1 MKKVA
6 ILQSNY
12 IPWKGYFDLINSVD
26 EFIIYDSMQY
36 TRRDWRNRNQ
46 IKTANGLQWLS
57 IPVETKGNY
66 TSPIRE
72 TKVADMRWKAK
83 HIESLRHNYSKAL
96 CFKDNFAWLE
106 SLLMEIKSLYLSE
119 INLILM
125 KAICEYFGIQ
135 TKISWDTDYGLIEG
149 KTQRLVDLCQKVGAD
164 EYISGPAAKSYIQ
177 EDLFN
182 QANIKLTWFDYSD
195 YKEYTQLYPPFVHN
209 VSVIDLIFN
218 EGENAKMYL
227 KSFNAI
233 NGGGGVTKYR
243 YYAFKEGMAS

>member
-12 IPWKGYFDLINSVD
+12 IPWKGYFDIINSVD
-26 EFIIYDSMQY
+26 EFIIYDTMQY
-36 TRRDWRNRNQ
+36 TKNDWRNRNQ
-46 IKTANGLQWLS
+46 IKTAVGIQWLS
-57 IPVETKGNY
+57 IPVKIGGRISQNQTINQTQIADSGWSKKHWNAIKMNY
-66 TSPIRE
+66 
-72 TKVADMRWKAK
+72 AK
-83 HIESLRHNYSKAL
+83 SQYFKHYQTIFESLYAECST
-96 CFKDNFAWLE
+96 E
-106 SLLMEIKSLYLSE
+106 SLLSLINYKFIIE
-119 INLILM
+119 INAIL
-125 KAICEYFGIQ
+125 GIQ

-209 VSVIDLIFN
+209 VSAIDLIFN

-233 NGGGGVTKYR
+233 NGGGG
-243 YYAFKEGMAS
+243 GN